1 MVSEYLHTDAGHYKE
16 NHQCRRDYCSDPL
29 AIECLRG
36 HRLPPRDSHWEVKS
50 LKILS
55 IELKRSLC
63 KCKDVSITD
72 HQLEGI
78 CICDEGVVFTHSQY
92 MLALEECGCRS
103 QGRRNRRI
111 RPSEEQVVET
121 EIASRWV
128 VDARRND
135 GLSEQDDRGAETW
148 PP

>member
-1 MVSEYLHTDAGHYKE
+1 V
-16 NHQCRRDYCSDPL
+16 
-29 AIECLRG
+29 RG
-36 HRLPPRDSHWEVKS
+36 

-55 IELKRSLC
+55 IEFKQSNCEC
-63 KCKDVSITD
+63 KGVSITD

-78 CICDEGVVFTHSQY
+78 CICDEAVWFSLTANICRRWRSAGS
-92 MLALEECGCRS
+92 RS
-103 QGRRNRRI
+103 QVRRNRRI

-121 EIASRWV
+121 EIASQWV